1 MKTMQIINTQFQPIN
16 FQIENNAFGINQG
29 FIDSLNIALC
39 DVDFITPIVKIQTEL
54 SNKIVAKFKRTYG
67 HFTDDAD
74 KIRCHPRLNYKYDGV
89 FITDEIRIGL
99 EIQFRPDFLKD
110 ITRFQIGFHSNEIK
124 AMIYIVAIDR
134 NNINPNYTSM
144 PQYNRVVDH
153 LNLFSWLQVPIL
165 VVGINC
171 NNNF

>member
-1 MKTMQIINTQFQPIN
+1 MKIINAKFQPIN
-16 FQIENNAFGINQG
+16 FQIENNDFGINQG
-29 FIDSLNIALC
+29 FIASLKNNLC
-39 DVDFITPIVKIQTEL
+39 EVNFPTPMFKIQTEL
-54 SNKIVAKFKRTYG
+54 SNRIVAQFKETDV
-67 HFTDDAD
+67 HFTDAPNE
-74 KIRCHPRLNYKYDGV
+74 IRCHPQLNYKYDGV
-89 FITDEIRIGL
+89 FITDTVRIGL
-99 EIQFRPDFLKD
+99 EVQFRPDFLKD
-110 ITRFQIGFHSNEIK
+110 LTRFQIGFHSNRIK
-124 AMIYIVAIDR
+124 AIIYIVAIDR

>member
-1 MKTMQIINTQFQPIN
+1 MQIINAQFQPVN
-16 FQIENNAFGINQG
+16 FEIENNDFGINQE
-29 FIDSLNIALC
+29 FIDSLNNTLC
-39 DVDFITPIVKIQTEL
+39 DVSFPTPIEKIQTEL
-54 SNKIVAKFKRTYG
+54 SNRIVAKFKETDV

-74 KIRCHPRLNYKYDGV
+74 EIRCHPQLNYKYDGV
-89 FITDEIRIGL
+89 FISDTVRIGL

-110 ITRFQIGFHSNEIK
+110 LTRFQIGFHSNRIK
-124 AMIYIVAIDR
+124 AIIYIVAINR

-153 LNLFSWLQVPIL
+153 LNQFGWLQIPVL

-171 NNNF
+171 DNNL